1 MKTSAKQ
8 LMMVV
13 AVAAMT
19 ACSKTDLYDADAIN
33 ENAQQKA
40 KVSFAENFARKYPN
54 VDMSRG

>member
-40 KVSFAENFARKYPN
+40 KVSERIL
-54 VDMSRG
+54 